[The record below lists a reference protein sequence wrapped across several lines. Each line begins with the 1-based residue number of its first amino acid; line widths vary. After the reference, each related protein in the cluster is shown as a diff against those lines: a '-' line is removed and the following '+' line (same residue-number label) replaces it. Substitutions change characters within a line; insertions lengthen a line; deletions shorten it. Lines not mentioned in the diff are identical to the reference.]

1 MNIRLLV
8 IGPKENLIPDTTVY
22 IYSEGWML
30 MVSSSFQIC
39 QILQKGATLYWFEE
53 QQVPYAVYGDQWI
66 GFDNEDSLHIKVST
80 CFY

>member
-1 MNIRLLV
+1 
-8 IGPKENLIPDTTVY
+8 
-22 IYSEGWML
+22 